1 MDSPGHQCLLKSLS
15 GPHQGAEVL
24 LRPGTYTVGA
34 SEACDIIIS
43 DSLFEAEHFRLVFTP
58 PSLSLEPLSGPVFLN
73 GKRVLE
79 GPVSVPFLQF
89 ITVGTTQMVA
99 GPDGGG
105 WPPLTAADAP
115 ALQLE
120 DPSASSKDESV
131 PPTADQTPVEPSA
144 NTLADAMGLASG
156 QPITSSLLEPLP
168 AATASSGG
176 VAGISIILWLVLILG
191 ISMCGGG
198 IYWVFQRVSSPSM
211 PDQQVITPQERRIRV
226 LHAIELQG
234 AGKELSVTLSQDTV
248 LVTGCTQK
256 EATRLSLR
264 RAVLQVDPLALYRVQ
279 SEEALVNAAQIVMG
293 ELSLPVRI
301 TAAAQAGSL
310 RATGYVPTMEL
321 WMRAK
326 ALLMHDVDGLKS
338 LEDNVLTADGL
349 DTLALPLLTAQGL
362 AGAITFTPMPHFV
375 LATGSLT
382 RAQGKRWDGVL
393 AELKQKLGGRLLI
406 KDEAS
411 RADPLAIDNQYFDG
425 EIESLSTGKF
435 GFISLKNGQKYFV
448 GAVLP
453 SGYTVVSLDDQGVT
467 LRKGE
472 EAVVFKPQHP

>member
-1 MDSPGHQCLLKSLS
+1 MDSSGNQCLLKILS

-58 PSLSLEPLSGPVFLN
+58 PALSLEPLSGPVFLN
-73 GKRVLE
+73 GKRVVE
-79 GPVSVPFLQF
+79 GPVAVPFLQF

-105 WPPLTAADAP
+105 WPPLTVADAP

-120 DPSASSKDESV
+120 DSSVPSKDAAV
-131 PPTADQTPVEPSA
+131 LPMADNHTPVEPSV

-156 QPITSSLLEPLP
+156 QPMTSSLLDPLP
-168 AATASSGG
+168 AASSSSGG
-176 VAGISIILWLVLILG
+176 ISITLWLVLILG
-191 ISMCGGG
+191 LSVCGGG
-198 IYWVFQRVSSPSM
+198 IYWIYQQVSSPSM
-211 PDQQVITPQERRIRV
+211 PEHQVITPQERRTRV
-226 LHAIELQG
+226 LQAIELQG
-234 AGKELSVTLSQDTV
+234 AGKELSVTLSQNIV
-248 LVTGCTQK
+248 LITGCTQK

-264 RAVLQVDPLALYRVQ
+264 RAVLQVDPQALYRVQ

-326 ALLMHDVDGLKS
+326 AFLMHDVDGLKS

-349 DTLALPLLTAQGL
+349 DSLALPLLTAQGL

-393 AELKQKLGGRLLI
+393 TELKQKLGGRLLI

-425 EIESLSTGKF
+425 EIESLSTGQF